1 MKEFA
6 DESVTVFTALLYV
19 QRGNSPF
26 MLNSRTFT
34 RRGTPKAK
42 SGMIWIALTEA
53 FKLLQYS
60 SIFRIQVVKL
70 RVIGGCFNWE

>member
-6 DESVTVFTALLYV
+6 DESVSVFTVLLHV

-53 FKLLQYS
+53 FKAAP
-60 SIFRIQVVKL
+60 IQ
-70 RVIGGCFNWE
+70 

>member
-6 DESVTVFTALLYV
+6 DESVSVFTVLLYV

-53 FKLLQYS
+53 FKAANMKGFS
-60 SIFRIQVVKL
+60 NTVVFFVFKWS
-70 RVIGGCFNWE
+70 N